1 MNEDCPSAQA
11 VAIRDGR
18 FLAVG
23 SLKEVLTAV
32 GSDHEVSN
40 VFADRVLVPG
50 LIDQH
55 LHPMLGATTLTTE
68 VIAPEDWVL
77 PHRTFVACLN
87 ETDYSDRL
95 LAAHQSL
102 PEGEWLFSWGWH
114 ALWHGPLSRE
124 HLDMLVGDRPTA
136 IWQRSCHEWILN
148 SAALD
153 AIGLTRELTQ
163 GFGLASEQ
171 LDWERGHFYENGF
184 MIVLAKYLLPHFMTR
199 ERFHI

>member
-1 MNEDCPSAQA
+1 
-11 VAIRDGR
+11 
-18 FLAVG
+18 
-23 SLKEVLTAV
+23 
-32 GSDHEVSN
+32 
-40 VFADRVLVPG
+40 
-50 LIDQH
+50 
-55 LHPMLGATTLTTE
+55 
-68 VIAPEDWVL
+68 
-77 PHRTFVACLN
+77 
-87 ETDYSDRL
+87 
-95 LAAHQSL
+95 L

-124 HLDMLVGDRPTA
+124 RLDMLVGDRPTA

-153 AIGLTRELTQ
+153 AIGLTCVLTQ

-199 ERFHI
+199 ERFHLGLKQLVEYIHQSLLIDEAIPFLEEQRYSGCSHLNEPSHFLPIVQNQQVHF

>member
-1 MNEDCPSAQA
+1 MSETVVYQAKRVITMNDDCPSAQA

-23 SLKEVLTAV
+23 SLEEVLATV

-77 PHRTFVACLN
+77 PHQTFVACSN

-95 LAAHQSL
+95 
-102 PEGEWLFSWGWH
+102 
-114 ALWHGPLSRE
+114 
-124 HLDMLVGDRPTA
+124 
-136 IWQRSCHEWILN
+136 
-148 SAALD
+148 
-153 AIGLTRELTQ
+153 
-163 GFGLASEQ
+163 
-171 LDWERGHFYENGF
+171 
-184 MIVLAKYLLPHFMTR
+184 
-199 ERFHI
+199 